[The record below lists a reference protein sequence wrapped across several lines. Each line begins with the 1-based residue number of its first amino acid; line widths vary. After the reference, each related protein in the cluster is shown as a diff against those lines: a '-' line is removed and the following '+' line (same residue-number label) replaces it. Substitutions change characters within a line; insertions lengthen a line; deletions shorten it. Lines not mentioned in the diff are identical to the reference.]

1 MAAPASPVA
10 LSSVSRALTALTAV
24 ASGVLGVLLYVA
36 PPWAAP
42 RFAWQVTELMVMSI
56 GAWFLG
62 NCLWATRIVLDW
74 RWARWSSSL
83 VYLWAFG
90 LLQSVVLLAFRHKV
104 VTDTPLAL
112 FYLCV
117 IGLMV
122 VAAVVGVAD
131 VVRLRPRWTD
141 AGPPMPRW
149 LQVAVIVFICFTGFL
164 FAVAILR
171 PSAAVGGHVFPETMT
186 PLTVR
191 TFGVYFL
198 TLALS
203 ALVVLVGRRLAPL
216 LVHIEGGIGITVP
229 ILVASLVYLGVFDF
243 GAHPGQWI
251 YLGAYVVFLLIA
263 IPTVVHYRR
272 AGLPEGAAARRA
284 GTGAHSAVSRSAQ
297 GPYE

>member
-1 MAAPASPVA
+1 MAAPASPVG
-10 LSSVSRALTALTAV
+10 LSSISRALTAVTAV
-24 ASGVLGVLLYVA
+24 ASGVVGLLLFVF

-62 NCLWATRIVLDW
+62 NCLWAARIARDW

-90 LLQSVVLLAFRHKV
+90 ALQLVVLLKYRAKV

-112 FYLCV
+112 LYLGV

-122 VAAVVGVAD
+122 VAAVVGAVD
-131 VVRLRPRWTD
+131 VVRLRPRWAD
-141 AGPPMPRW
+141 DGPPMPRW
-149 LQVAVIVFICFTGFL
+149 LQVAVIVFILFVGFL

-171 PSAAVGGHVFPETMT
+171 PSAAVGGHVFPEDMT

-198 TLALS
+198 TLAL
-203 ALVVLVGRRLAPL
+203 AAVVVVVVRRLAPL
-216 LVHIEGGIGITVP
+216 LVHMEGGIGITVP
-229 ILVASLVYLGVFDF
+229 ILAASLVYLDVFDF
-243 GAHPGQWI
+243 GEHPGQWI
-251 YLGAYVVFLLIA
+251 YLGAYVAFLLVA

-272 AGLPEGAAARRA
+272 AGLPEPATVRR
-284 GTGAHSAVSRSAQ
+284 TGAHSAVSRSAQ
-297 GPYE
+297 GPTE

>member
-1 MAAPASPVA
+1 MAAPASPVG
-10 LSSVSRALTALTAV
+10 LSSISRALTAVTAV
-24 ASGVLGVLLYVA
+24 ASGVVGLLLFVF

-62 NCLWATRIVLDW
+62 NCLWAARIARDW
-74 RWARWSSSL
+74 RWSRWSSSL

-90 LLQSVVLLAFRHKV
+90 LLQLVVLLKYRAKV

-112 FYLCV
+112 LYLGV

-122 VAAVVGVAD
+122 VAAVVGAVD
-131 VVRLRPRWTD
+131 VVRLRPRWAD
-141 AGPPMPRW
+141 DGPPMPRW
-149 LQVAVIVFICFTGFL
+149 LQVAVIVFILFVGFL

-171 PSAAVGGHVFPETMT
+171 PSAAVGGHVFPEDMT

-191 TFGVYFL
+191 SFGVYFL
-198 TLALS
+198 TLVLGAV
-203 ALVVLVGRRLAPL
+203 AVVFVRRLSPL
-216 LVHIEGGIGITVP
+216 LAHMEGGIGITVP
-229 ILVASLVYLGVFDF
+229 ILAASLLYLDVFDF

-251 YLGAYVVFLLIA
+251 YLGAYVAFLIVA

-272 AGLPEGAAARRA
+272 AARSGRAAHRAPRPADARI
-284 GTGAHSAVSRSAQ
+284 G
-297 GPYE
+297 